1 MNLTSMKAA
10 AKLATS
16 RNVLKI
22 KKNSP
27 AILMYAG
34 IAGLVGTAVT
44 SSIATLKLEGVI
56 DEMDERLAKARR
68 IQTAIADGE
77 VEAGEGYTEKDFKR
91 AETIIYAKGVVQI
104 GKLYGPSIL
113 LGAASIAAIISGHT
127 ILDKRNVMLA
137 ASYAALDKTFGN
149 YRQKVIDAFGI
160 EKEKEL
166 YVAAVDREVK
176 DPETGEVT
184 STFQVED
191 GVSLYGRWFARG
203 NKNWEPIGDSDL
215 SFLRAQQNFLNDKLR
230 ASGHVFLNEVY
241 DALGFPHTPE
251 GQLVGWVWK
260 KGTGDDYIDFGIFT
274 DSPGGSVRGNV
285 TLDEN
290 GDPRYFLDFN
300 VDGVVYNLI

>member
-10 AKLATS
+10 TKLATS
-16 RNVLKI
+16 RGLLKV

-44 SSIATLKLEGVI
+44 SSMATLKLESVI
-56 DEMDERLAKARR
+56 DEMDERLAKSKR
-68 IQTAIADGE
+68 IQKAIAEGE
-77 VEAGEGYTEKDFKR
+77 LEAGEGYTEKDFKR

-160 EKEKEL
+160 EKEQEL
-166 YVAAVDREVK
+166 YVAAVDREVT
-176 DPETGEVT
+176 DPATGEVT
-184 STFQVED
+184 STFQVKD

-203 NKNWEPIGDSDL
+203 NKNWEPIGDSNL
-215 SFLRAQQNFLNDKLR
+215 AFLRAQQNFLNDKLR
-230 ASGHVFLNEVY
+230 ATGHVFLNEVY
-241 DALGFPHTPE
+241 DALGYQHTPE

-260 KGTGDDYIDFGIFT
+260 KNTGDDYIDFGIFA
-274 DSPGGSVRGNV
+274 DSIGAEGNV
-285 TLDEN
+285 TFDEN
-290 GDPRYFLDFN
+290 GDQKIFLNFN
-300 VDGVVYNLI
+300 VDGIVYDLI